1 MLKTS
6 SLDNPDFVLVGRRRP
21 RRPTSNR
28 YFTQIFYKDPAIS
41 IEISHQEGNLRF
53 IVKSCSV
60 EVILTYC
67 EQDI

>member
-6 SLDNPDFVLVGRRRP
+6 SLDDPELVLVGRRRP

-28 YFTQIFYKDPAIS
+28 NFTQILYKDPAIS

-53 IVKSCSV
+53 IVKSRSA
-60 EVILTYC
+60 EVILT
-67 EQDI
+67 